1 MTNTQSHTIKFSINN
16 WNHLYSLEQAINRAE
31 EATGKNLGIQGKIRN
46 QDILDG
52 KDSNISINFHQVD
65 NIPDYQ
71 QLDSGQLVLGEMQR
85 RDDGLYCDLA
95 VDDRVFEELKKNL
108 MEYADIDGI
117 HIVVSIGLLL
127 TDNKWLVNESVDI
140 VKLDYAMRGD
150 A

>member
-1 MTNTQSHTIKFSINN
+1 MTDTETHIFKFSVNN

-46 QDILDG
+46 QDILG
-52 KDSNISINFHQVD
+52 NKDLAININFHQVD
-65 NIPDYQ
+65 NIPAYQ
-71 QLDSGQLVLGEMQR
+71 QAASGAMILGQILRTEE
-85 RDDGLYCDLA
+85 GLSCDLP
-95 VDDRVFEELKKNL
+95 VDEQVFEEMKKNL

-117 HIVVSIGLLL
+117 HIVVSVGVLITGDDWPAGD
-127 TDNKWLVNESVDI
+127 TADI